1 MKAIFVHQSYV
12 NIHESN
18 IHYICKGKDEDEHL
32 ELLSKVKLLCEKYN
46 DHYIEFDTY
55 EEANLYFEQYEI
67 DLYKEYTRLIINE
80 GIPPIIPLNC
90 RYVIVYKD
98 ENYYTMKLNEFV
110 ISDVRL
116 ATLEELDNLKV
127 LKHDKMLNCTK
138 VDNRQ
143 QNKCDLCN
151 HFNTCQYDHCNNGM
165 KRCSR
170 CQEVRHSYRF
180 NNGVCESCDYYS

>member
-18 IHYICKGKDEDEHL
+18 IHYICQGKDEEEHL

-55 EEANLYFEQYEI
+55 EEANLYFDQYEI

-80 GIPPIIPLNC
+80 GLPLIVPVNC

-98 ENYYTMKLNEFV
+98 ENYYTMKLNEFI
-110 ISDVRL
+110 ISNVRL
-116 ATLEELDNLKV
+116 ATLEELDMINVIVK
-127 LKHDKMLNCTK
+127 
-138 VDNRQ
+138 
-143 QNKCDLCN
+143 
-151 HFNTCQYDHCNNGM
+151 
-165 KRCSR
+165 S
-170 CQEVRHSYRF
+170 
-180 NNGVCESCDYYS
+180 